1 MWKRGDKFIRNRT
14 SQGVPPC
21 ALFSHHMEGYTG
33 IVRSVHRSSIT
44 DTRGRKHGMIAI
56 DPYNEEPDMYER
68 TKYFA
73 MRVNPASTDE
83 MLIVEDGS
91 ETRLRDTA
99 SMVKRDV
106 ESVVTNA
113 EGDRWVILQTHS
125 LLEVLPPRP
134 PLRVTEYK

>member
-1 MWKRGDKFIRNRT
+1 
-14 SQGVPPC
+14 
-21 ALFSHHMEGYTG
+21 
-33 IVRSVHRSSIT
+33 
-44 DTRGRKHGMIAI
+44 MIAI